1 MKVVVIGSGVGG
13 LVAATRL
20 AILGHQVQIFEAR
33 DEAGGL
39 ASGFD
44 AAGLSF
50 DGGPYILLD
59 RPGLEW
65 ALERVGLDVSSLHLI
80 RTENLYEVRGSDG
93 RDPVRIFL
101 DLKRTEDELERAW
114 PGAGRAYGNFVSK
127 MDSIR
132 TRLAPL
138 LRVSRPNLMEL
149 ARRGSLSVAPFLI
162 RSLAGVL
169 KESRLPPGVVNA
181 IAIWTHIAGQPLDAA
196 PSVMAF
202 IPALLHR
209 VGAFLPEGGMRVI
222 APLLAANAANRGVEI
237 RYRTPVKKIRTG
249 NGRVNGVELH
259 DGSIVPCQAVVSNYH
274 GIGTYDEMV
283 DVPDHVRS
291 RMRKL
296 PLQSPGMCAY
306 VSAGGEPGD
315 SYLSF
320 LLDSQ
325 DRVRLRVSTAA
336 VDSRMRSKDRFP
348 VRLITP
354 MQHEQAM
361 SAGEA
366 GQRSEL
372 QRILNESWWREGL
385 SDAEVVALR
394 TIRGWGE
401 AMNLYKDSMNP
412 AMTRTLMLRG
422 RIAHRSPWVRGLY
435 LAGASTHPGQWV
447 SFCAISGVLAADVL
461 HADRR

>member
-33 DEAGGL
+33 TEAGGL

-65 ALERVGLDVSSLHLI
+65 ALERVGLDVSSLELI
-80 RTENLYEVRGSDG
+80 RAENLYEVRGEG
-93 RDPVRIFL
+93 GDPVRIFL
-101 DLKRTEDELERAW
+101 DLKHTEEELERAW
-114 PGAGRAYGNFVSK
+114 PGAGRGYARFVDE

-149 ARRGSLSVAPFLI
+149 ARRGSLHVAPFLI
-162 RSLAGVL
+162 PSLARVL
-169 KESRLPPGVVNA
+169 KEARLPPAVTDA
-181 IAIWTHIAGQPLDAA
+181 IAIWTHIAGQPLSAS

-209 VGAFLPEGGMRVI
+209 VGAFLPTGGMRVI
-222 APLLAANAANRGVEI
+222 APLLASRAASSGVEI
-237 RYRTPVKKIRTG
+237 RYRTPVSKVRSE
-249 NGRVNGVELH
+249 NRRVTGVELQ
-259 DGSIVPCQAVVSNYH
+259 DGSIVSCDAVVSNYH

-283 DVPDHVRS
+283 DVPERVRT
-291 RMRKL
+291 RLRKQ

-306 VSAGGEPGD
+306 VSAGGEPGG

-320 LLDSQ
+320 RLDAEK
-325 DRVRLRVSTAA
+325 RVRLRVSPAA
-336 VDSRMRSKDRFP
+336 VDPRSRSDARFP
-348 VRLITP
+348 IRIITP
-354 MQHEQAM
+354 MQHEHAM

-366 GQRSEL
+366 GQISEL
-372 QRILNESWWREGL
+372 QRMVNEPWWRHGL
-385 SDAEVVALR
+385 SDVEVVESR
-394 TIRGWGE
+394 TVRGWGE
-401 AMNLYKDSMNP
+401 VMNLYKDSMNP
-412 AMTRTLMLRG
+412 AMTRSLMLRG

-447 SFCAISGVLAADVL
+447 SFCAISGILAAEAL
-461 HADRR
+461 HEDAR